1 MDWQEGNTAPKG
13 GFEQREKKITVGK
26 EAGKIHK
33 YKTWVSPRIIGA
45 KMCSI
50 TGEKWVTETMWLPP
64 SKEIKVGRWA
74 KFVEGDLD
82 EWMELPEPK
91 ESK

>member
-1 MDWQEGNTAPKG
+1 MDWQDGKDAPKG
-13 GFEQREKKITVGK
+13 GYEEREKEVKTKKGIT
-26 EAGKIHK
+26 IHK

-45 KMCSI
+45 KMCSE

-64 SKEIKVGRWA
+64 SKELKTGRWA

-82 EWMELPEPK
+82 EWMPMPEPK
-91 ESK
+91 E